1 MNTAK
6 PKIEMLE
13 KHVSKAFG
21 KKVYLLG
28 TFQDGHNFWLEE
40 PKWELR
46 MVLGLWVCRNV
57 HKPMGTPRARHRIA
71 PAL

>member
-1 MNTAK
+1 MTTTK

-21 KKVYLLG
+21 KKVFLLG

-40 PKWELR
+40 PKVMPIL
-46 MVLGLWVCRNV
+46 
-57 HKPMGTPRARHRIA
+57 AA
-71 PAL
+71 S